1 MSVTLKIG
9 AGAGAGLVAGLLV
22 IAFWPHHHAEIRALK
37 PSVEKP
43 VFVAETAPPTAAP
56 ATSVVVAKAV
66 AAAPAPAPAAP
77 VAAPGPVA
85 SAMPVALKPPDGA
98 KAASSPP
105 TAGAAGGEA
114 ARLCAQGLVA
124 LANGDLAG
132 ARLWLQRAADAGD
145 ARAWMALGAAYDP
158 RTLARLG
165 VVGAPGDIARARD
178 YYNHAAAAGVAGAT
192 ERIAALDAKAN

>member
-43 VFVAETAPPTAAP
+43 VFVAETPTAPPP
-56 ATSVVVAKAV
+56 ATSAVVAKPVVVAPAS
-66 AAAPAPAPAAP
+66 PAPAPSP
-77 VAAPGPVA
+77 VAAAALATPIAAVSAAMKLQPAAAPPVPGA
-85 SAMPVALKPPDGA
+85 
-98 KAASSPP
+98 
-105 TAGAAGGEA
+105 EA
-114 ARLCAQGLVA
+114 ARLCAQGLAA

-132 ARLWLQRAADAGD
+132 ARLWLQRAGDAGD
-145 ARAWMALGAAYDP
+145 ARAWMALGVSYDP

-165 VVGAPGDIARARD
+165 VVGAPGDVARARD
-178 YYNHAAAAGVAGAT
+178 YYARAQSAGLAGAA
-192 ERIAALDAKAN
+192 ERIAALDAHAN